1 MPTMN
6 CLWRGRLLSVL
17 AGMMLA
23 GGAAATTHALVE
35 RDTGLRQVV
44 LAHSPTRVVPDTV
57 RDLVAPFAEAEFA
70 RVDLA
75 GLRQSLEALPWVARA
90 QVRRDWPD
98 RLVITLHE
106 HEPVAAL
113 AEGRFLMR
121 DGSVAVIDDF
131 AGEGLPQLAVDAA
144 HARTAYQAYRDLE
157 GALHGSALQPAL
169 LERSTRGS
177 WTLVDRDGVA
187 FRLGKGNPA
196 QQAER
201 LRKAVM
207 PALAGRMQ
215 RVAYVDLRYG
225 NGFAV
230 GWDETGPESD

>member
-6 CLWRGRLLSVL
+6 CLWRGRLLSLL

-44 LAHSPTRVVPDTV
+44 LAHSPVRVAPETV
-57 RDLVAPFAEAEFA
+57 RAVIAPYAEAGFA
-70 RVDLA
+70 RLDLA

-106 HEPVAAL
+106 HEPMAAL

-121 DGSVAVIDDF
+121 DGSVAAIEDF
-131 AGEGLPQLAVDAA
+131 AGEGLPRLDVDAA
-144 HARTAYQAYRDLE
+144 HARKAYRAYRDLE
-157 GALHGSALQPAL
+157 TALTGSALQPAL
-169 LERSTRGS
+169 LARSARGS

-187 FRLGKGNPA
+187 FRLGKGDPA
-196 QQAER
+196 AQVER
-201 LRKAVM
+201 IRKVVI
-207 PALAGRMQ
+207 PALTGRMQ